1 MRKKET
7 QNISELLKQFT
18 QEAAY
23 ERKLLENRL
32 IGNWGKMLGPGVA
45 KATRNLYIAN
55 RTLFVA
61 VDSSVMRHELLM
73 IRSQIV
79 TALNKSVGGD
89 IIDQI
94 IFK

>member
-7 QNISELLKQFT
+7 QKISELLKQFT
-18 QEAAY
+18 QESAY

-32 IGNWGKMLGPGVA
+32 IGNWGRVLGPGVA
-45 KATRNLYIAN
+45 SSTRNLFIAN